1 MNKGVLA
8 VYRKRGAALKAYQRR
23 LLGVRCP
30 GDMRQ
35 IEEAVRRYEGNIA
48 HLPLGFHAGYQPQ
61 VLKQIGWFF
70 DRKSA

>member
-1 MNKGVLA
+1 
-8 VYRKRGAALKAYQRR
+8 
-23 LLGVRCP
+23 
-30 GDMRQ
+30 MRQ